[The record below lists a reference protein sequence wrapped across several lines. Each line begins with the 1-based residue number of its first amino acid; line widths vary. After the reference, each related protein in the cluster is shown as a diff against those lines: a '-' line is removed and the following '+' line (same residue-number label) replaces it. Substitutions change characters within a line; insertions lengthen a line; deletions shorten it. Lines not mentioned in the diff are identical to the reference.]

1 MAEDQKFTLPPL
13 EERPLVTF
21 ALFAYNQEKF
31 IREAVEGA
39 LSQTY
44 EPLEIILSDDCSTDR
59 TFEIMVEMAAA
70 YDGPHKLI
78 LNKNPLNF
86 GINKHVF
93 SVDLKSK
100 GEIII
105 HAAGDDISLP
115 ERTNV
120 ITQAYLR
127 NKIGASLIMS
137 NAEIINDEG
146 VTLGLYR
153 EPGLNDKKISR
164 SPVDFSSL
172 GSAGTYA
179 ICRKLIESF
188 PTPDTEIYGED
199 KILLA
204 RANLLSGTI
213 YLNDILV
220 KYRVSRSGVWS
231 SNFFPNLSTNQII
244 TRQSKRSED
253 YLRILNQIEKDIS
266 EIKHTPNQDLIEQ
279 IVKLKNSHKNRVS
292 VVKSNF
298 LDSILSLINEIK
310 TTNEKAEILKLFLI
324 RWLPI
329 LRDLKN
335 KTRPQ
340 NLNEHSH
347 PAVGYPSNNNSK

>member
-1 MAEDQKFTLPPL
+1 ME
-13 EERPLVTF
+13 
-21 ALFAYNQEKF
+21 
-31 IREAVEGA
+31 
-39 LSQTY
+39 
-44 EPLEIILSDDCSTDR
+44 
-59 TFEIMVEMAAA
+59 EMAATYA
-70 YDGPHKLI
+70 GPHKLI
-78 LNKNPLNF
+78 LNKNPLNL

-127 NKIGASLIMS
+127 NKTGASLIMS

-153 EPGLNDKKISR
+153 EPGLNSKKISK

-179 ICRKLIESF
+179 ICRKLIERF

-204 RANLLSGTI
+204 RANLSSGTL
-213 YLNDILV
+213 YLKNILV
-220 KYRVSRSGVWS
+220 KYRISRSGVWS
-231 SNFFPNLSTNQII
+231 SNFFPNLSSSQII

-253 YLRILNQIEKDIS
+253 YLRILYQIEKDIS
-266 EIKHTPNQDLIEQ
+266 EIKHTPSQELIKQIINQ
-279 IVKLKNSHKNRVS
+279 KNSHKNRVS
-292 VVKSNF
+292 VAKNNF
-298 LDSILSLINEIK
+298 LKSTLSLLKEIR
-310 TTNEKAEILKLFLI
+310 TTNEKREILKLFLI

-335 KTRPQ
+335 KTRSR
-340 NLNEHSH
+340 NLDEHSH
-347 PAVGYPSNNNSK
+347 PAVGYPKNNNAK